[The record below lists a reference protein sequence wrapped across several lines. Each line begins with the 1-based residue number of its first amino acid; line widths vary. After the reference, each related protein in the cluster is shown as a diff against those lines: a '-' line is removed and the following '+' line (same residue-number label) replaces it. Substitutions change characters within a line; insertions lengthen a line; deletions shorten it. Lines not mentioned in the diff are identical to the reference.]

1 MNRQTQ
7 QPGDE
12 ETGRPAR
19 LNPRRTTGHYQMITL
34 THHGPYAQ
42 PSTDDS
48 GSRRRSAA
56 AAGVVTTAVAG
67 LVAAAVPRAV
77 ATAVVRT
84 AAPRTA
90 VAGGVTMSVTM
101 PMAVT
106 MTVAMPV
113 SVPVP
118 VTSQSNIQVEVVLE
132 HSNLLTCEDFPITL
146 GSIEIH
152 CQKSLGNPPI
162 ARGGIRIREVRDFQR
177 GESNH
182 RAVESSTAV
191 PTIRTSIDQ
200 RH

>member
-1 MNRQTQ
+1 M
-7 QPGDE
+7 
-12 ETGRPAR
+12 
-19 LNPRRTTGHYQMITL
+19 
-34 THHGPYAQ
+34 
-42 PSTDDS
+42 
-48 GSRRRSAA
+48 
-56 AAGVVTTAVAG
+56 VTTAVAG
-67 LVAAAVPRAV
+67 VVTAAVPRAV

-90 VAGGVTMSVTM
+90 VTGLVVVAAAAVPRAVTMPVAVTM
-101 PMAVT
+101 PM
-106 MTVAMPV
+106 
-113 SVPVP
+113 P
-118 VTSQSNIQVEVVLE
+118 VTSQSNVQVEVILE
-132 HSNLLTCEDFPITL
+132 HSNLLTCEDFSITP

-191 PTIRTSIDQ
+191 PTIRTSMEQ